1 MQSSRDRH
9 PRKITL
15 TIGNDFFAELG
26 GTESVRGLNFIIA
39 ASASLPCLAARVWR
53 STSSNDR

>member
-15 TIGNDFFAELG
+15 IGNDFFAELSLLG

-53 STSSNDR
+53 PVS